1 MKEHTY
7 TTQLY
12 WTGNQGQGTR
22 NYQVYS
28 RDHEINIQGGVHP
41 IFGSS
46 DPAFRG
52 DPAKY
57 NPEELLLASLS
68 ACHMLWYLHLCSI
81 SGVIVVGYQD
91 FATANMVEDESG
103 SGRFSEANLQ
113 PKVLVSE
120 EKMVGPAQ
128 ALHAEAGRKCFIAN
142 SVNFPVRH
150 RSTCA
155 YTGGPDKL

>member
-1 MKEHTY
+1 MKEHSYITD
-7 TTQLY
+7 LR
-12 WTGNQGQGTR
+12 WTGNQGEGTL
-22 NYQVYS
+22 NYQVYA
-28 RDHEINIQGGVHP
+28 RDHEISIQGGIHP

-68 ACHMLWYLHLCSI
+68 ACHMLWYLHLCSVN
-81 SGVIVVGYQD
+81 GVNVVDYQD
-91 FATANMVEDESG
+91 SATATMVEDETG
-103 SGRFSEANLQ
+103 SGRFTLATLQ
-113 PKVLVSE
+113 PKVVVSE
-120 EKMVGPAQ
+120 ENMVGQAQ

-150 RSTCA
+150 RSDCV
-155 YTGGPDKL
+155 YVESPDKH